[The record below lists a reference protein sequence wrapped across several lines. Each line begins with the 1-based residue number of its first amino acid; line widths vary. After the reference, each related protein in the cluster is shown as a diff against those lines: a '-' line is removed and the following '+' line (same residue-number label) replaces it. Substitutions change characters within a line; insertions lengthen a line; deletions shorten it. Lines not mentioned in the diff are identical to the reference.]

1 MSKQHA
7 ILILISKQFNGIFII
22 SLSNGDKL
30 KTRGLIYFDLKYV
43 NCHFNPLYNRKLN
56 VFQFRKNV
64 RKFHHFQKRIYYCEM
79 NHIKETSFNYR

>member
-7 ILILISKQFNGIFII
+7 ILILISKHFNGIFII

-30 KTRGLIYFDLKYV
+30 KTGGLIYFHLKYV
-43 NCHFNPLYNRKLN
+43 NCHFNQLYNRKLN

-64 RKFHHFQKRIYYCEM
+64 RKFHHFQKRIY
-79 NHIKETSFNYR
+79 